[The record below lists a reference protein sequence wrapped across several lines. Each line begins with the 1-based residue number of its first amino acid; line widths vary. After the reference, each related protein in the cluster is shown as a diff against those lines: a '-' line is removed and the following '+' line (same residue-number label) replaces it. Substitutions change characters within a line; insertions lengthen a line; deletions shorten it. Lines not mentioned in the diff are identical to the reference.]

1 MEYNPKYSSKLTPVL
16 NIVEILILFLSGAAI
31 IMGMVGVDLFT
42 RVVIGPI
49 ALFCIGLTI
58 QVAIVDT
65 KFPISRK
72 LDIWV
77 KDWIRIDHSDSEKI
91 SSRIVFI
98 SFLAFFGL
106 FLLTAVLSLGIASY
120 TFQLFA
126 VNLSLASIFLGLLIS
141 RTAVK
146 LFSSN
151 NRTQISEIEN
161 YSHEL
166 RLENYRDFIR
176 NLSADSDELEIS
188 KAQAKLV
195 SEQRKILIAYAKDN
209 SLISKLDNNST
220 NLEHKSLTRNLLSH
234 LSTSYT
240 NWIMGVKNQ
249 LILDNHPNSTKQ
261 RLESLL
267 IMPVL
272 LDMIRQS
279 ITDEKVSNEFVR
291 ALFDGFAD
299 CLAQLNHS
307 EYELHSAIAVDA
319 LYPISQSIDEIKF
332 IRELSRSVEIVEV
345 SDWDPWWLLNLR
357 PKIGLLRDEN
367 RAIKP
372 VNLNND
378 SENLF
383 NALAIS
389 VKKLYHAGRVKSVE
403 NDRFKIVKESFNLFE
418 LGNYEEHHYDLTNIQ
433 NNCPKLESLYLEIL
447 SWSWCLFISTR
458 DLSEPN
464 AKSKSKPVTFAEVEK
479 QMISQTPTYETYRS
493 LTKIQLIEM
502 LKSRGLKR
510 SGNKKELINRLL
522 QSQE

>member
-1 MEYNPKYSSKLTPVL
+1 MEYNPKYSGRMTPVL
-16 NIVEILILFLSGAAI
+16 NIFEIIILFLSGGAI
-31 IMGMVGVDLFT
+31 ITGIVGWDLFT
-42 RVVIGPI
+42 RVIIGPI
-49 ALFCIGLTI
+49 TLFCIGLTV
-58 QVAIVDT
+58 QVAIIDT
-65 KFPISRK
+65 KFPISRV
-72 LDIWV
+72 LDIYV

-91 SSRIVFI
+91 SSRIVFKL
-98 SFLAFFGL
+98 FLALFCIFFLG
-106 FLLTAVLSLGIASY
+106 AVSSLASESRP
-120 TFQLFA
+120 FELFA
-126 VNLSLASIFLGLLIS
+126 LCLSLASICLGLLIS
-141 RTAVK
+141 RIAIK
-146 LFSSN
+146 FFSSK
-151 NRTQISEIEN
+151 NREQTSEIEY

-188 KAQAKLV
+188 KSQAKLV

-279 ITDEKVSNEFVR
+279 ITDEKVSDEFVR
-291 ALFDGFAD
+291 VLFDGFAD
-299 CLAQLNHS
+299 CLSQLNHS

-458 DLSEPN
+458 KLSEPK
-464 AKSKSKPVTFAEVEK
+464 AKSKSKPATFAEVEK